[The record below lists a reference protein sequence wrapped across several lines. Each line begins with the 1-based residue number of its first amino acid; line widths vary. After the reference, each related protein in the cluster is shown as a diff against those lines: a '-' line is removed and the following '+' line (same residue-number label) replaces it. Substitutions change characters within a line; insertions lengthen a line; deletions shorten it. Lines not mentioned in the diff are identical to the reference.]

1 MAITF
6 VGSASS
12 IADGGSETWNG
23 TANTPISIPLPAG
36 LANNDYFVVIASYR
50 TNNTTHRIRIAEP
63 GGQNWHAGNFL
74 VSGGLLTKM
83 VAGCIYNGTWTATA
97 NVVVTDLTSNTV
109 PITIHSLAFRPT
121 DANHRIVP
129 DISTGP
135 RLLSSLPSGAGP
147 TFTYTF
153 NNRPT
158 IDRTPIRANN
168 ATWASVQFAEDVT
181 IGWSTSGWTST
192 IDNHTNLGGSDITG
206 SIRYKI
212 QSATTAT
219 GNLTVTTDSDIQ
231 RGVAIVG
238 TISEVLATTLE
249 PTGTSSRLFIGPGF
263 GGSGSGPTTG
273 SLFSV
278 LPSDNVAKVEF
289 DDVVPTDNA
298 TAAVWV
304 YLNYLP
310 GKDDSRFFVRHRTS
324 ANNINAVD
332 FSMML
337 GLSSGTATPSRLRIR
352 WNNPASA
359 TLLCNTT
366 LSTGQWY
373 HLCSTFNRSTGT
385 GIGYVNGTNDGSLAT
400 FNTGAWDTANT
411 HKIVIGNNA
420 TFDNGTIADIAP
432 WGYISQPVFWGAE
445 LSADEVA
452 SLSQGLSPL
461 SIRPQDLLFY
471 VPELGRNDIDV
482 DVIGGKTATQTST
495 IPSRFGP
502 QIKRRTGATYS

>member
-12 IADGGSETWNG
+12 IADGGSGTWNG

-36 LANNDYFVVIASYR
+36 LSNNDCLMVIASYR
-50 TNNTTHRIRIAEP
+50 SNHTMYIVET
-63 GGQNWHAGNFL
+63 GGQSWHASNYAVAG
-74 VSGGLLTKM
+74 SLTHM
-83 VAGCIYNGTWTATA
+83 VAGCIYNGTWAATA
-97 NVVVTDLTSNTV
+97 NLAVADLVGTAL

-121 DANHRIVP
+121 DANNRIVP

-158 IDRTPIRANN
+158 INRTPIRANN
-168 ATWASVQFAEDVT
+168 VTWASVQFAEDVT
-181 IGWSTSGWTST
+181 IGWSTSGWTSA

-212 QSATTAT
+212 QTGTTAAT
-219 GNLTVTTDSDIQ
+219 GNLTVTTDSDLQ
-231 RGVAIVG
+231 RGVAVVG
-238 TISEVLATTLE
+238 TISEVLSSTLQ
-249 PTGTSSRLFIGPGF
+249 PTGTSSRLFNGIGF
-263 GGSGSGPTTG
+263 GGQGTG
-273 SLFSV
+273 DTNV
-278 LPSDNVAKVEF
+278 YRPCQYPDNVAKVEF

-310 GKDDSRFFVRHRTS
+310 EKDDSRFFVRHRTS
-324 ANNINAVD
+324 ANNIQPVD

-337 GLSSGTATPSRLRIR
+337 GLSSGTTTPSRLRIR

-359 TLLCNTT
+359 TLVCNTT

-385 GIGYVNGTNDGSLAT
+385 GIGYVNGVNDGSLAT
-400 FNTGAWDTANT
+400 FPTTAWNTTDT
-411 HKIVIGNNA
+411 HKISIGNNA
-420 TFDNGTIADIAP
+420 TLDNGTHPDIAP
-432 WGYISQPVFWGAE
+432 WGYISQPVFWGTE

-452 SLSQGLSPL
+452 SLAQGLSPL